1 MKITRHPCLIVALF
15 LLPSLL
21 AAAPAGGNAKLR
33 DAATH
38 DQLSQKLRM
47 AQQKDPIRDVGP
59 PAGKV
64 DSDPSVQTA
73 NRDLIKEST
82 VLCYRGYLTLVPKQA
97 VLHLPEPLK
106 DRFEIKPNIIVQTW
120 ADFYRANRGWI
131 RTVEVT
137 REQAMGQ
144 VAIPEEIVEAYK
156 LSTSAVIATFNGG
169 PISVLPLKQPETGAD
184 PSADPTAANSKADS
198 TSKPGTIP

>member
-1 MKITRHPCLIVALF
+1 MKASSHPNAFTSLVLF
-15 LLPSLL
+15 AILVFIIPTGG
-21 AAAPAGGNAKLR
+21 AGTIR

-47 AQQKDPIRDVGP
+47 EQQKDPIRDVGP

-82 VLCYRGYLTLVPKQA
+82 VLCYRGRLTLVPKEA
-97 VLHLPEPLK
+97 VLHLPEKLK
-106 DRFEIKPNIIVQTW
+106 DRFEVKPNIVVQSW
-120 ADFYRANRGWI
+120 SDFYRENRGWI
-131 RTVEVT
+131 RTVEVS
-137 REQAMGQ
+137 REQAMGE

-169 PISVLPLKQPETGAD
+169 PISVLPVKVTEEETNPAT
-184 PSADPTAANSKADS
+184 TAASAKS
-198 TSKPGTIP
+198 TTPSGTKP